1 MIALTECQLKQSFIS
16 LLIVFKLRTMQK
28 EKENLVTKNRRHCK
42 KEDFWG
48 RWAVSM
54 TPGSQKYF
62 APSDIKPAVW
72 TGSILL
78 LICTP
83 PLSAYC
89 YTNPSR
95 SPPTLARCFLM
106 LSYRRNRPN
115 SPRLLAVQSMVT
127 TDSPRT
133 HQLWDELMVRLRRP
147 ERIVS
152 SGLPE
157 VIKGSV
163 SIWLH
168 IKGLPAQWQGEH
180 VWVEGCCHAAV
191 RIFLFYIYGMSGFLF
206 QNQHI

>member
-89 YTNPSR
+89 YTNPTR
-95 SPPTLARCFLM
+95 SPPPCKVLPDALLSQKSIQQPAAACCPIHGNNWLTANTPALGRADGSAEEARKDRFI
-106 LSYRRNRPN
+106 R
-115 SPRLLAVQSMVT
+115 
-127 TDSPRT
+127 
-133 HQLWDELMVRLRRP
+133 
-147 ERIVS
+147 
-152 SGLPE
+152 
-157 VIKGSV
+157 
-163 SIWLH
+163 
-168 IKGLPAQWQGEH
+168 
-180 VWVEGCCHAAV
+180 AA
-191 RIFLFYIYGMSGFLF
+191 RGY
-206 QNQHI
+206 